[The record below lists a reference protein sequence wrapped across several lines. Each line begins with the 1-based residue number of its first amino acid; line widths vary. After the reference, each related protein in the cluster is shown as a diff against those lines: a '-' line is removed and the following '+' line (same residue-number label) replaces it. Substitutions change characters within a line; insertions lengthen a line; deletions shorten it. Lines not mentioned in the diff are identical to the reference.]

1 MEKLN
6 RKEIDAITGEEIV
19 IELTADEIAK
29 REELAKIQEAA
40 YAADDLAKAKAK
52 ADLLDRLGITAEEA
66 KLLLA

>member
-19 IELTADEIAK
+19 IELTADEIAE